1 MEKLMEIMWITVSGV
16 LAIMLVGVLMCIPA
30 MYRREARKAANEG

>member
-1 MEKLMEIMWITVSGV
+1 MEKIMQIVWITVSGV
-16 LAIMLVGVLMCIPA
+16 LAVMLVGVAMCIPA